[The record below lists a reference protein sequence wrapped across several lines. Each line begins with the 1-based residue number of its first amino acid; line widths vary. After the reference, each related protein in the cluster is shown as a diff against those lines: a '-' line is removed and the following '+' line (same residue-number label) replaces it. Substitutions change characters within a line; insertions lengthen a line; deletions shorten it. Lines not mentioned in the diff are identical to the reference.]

1 MGQKSHKE
9 EDTGHRKDKDVE
21 IRQSLEC
28 GSVSHR
34 SRTGKEGVSWG
45 CRGSLRLP
53 LISMVA
59 SRAIRR

>member
-1 MGQKSHKE
+1 MHEVQ
-9 EDTGHRKDKDVE
+9 DTGPRKDKDVE
-21 IRQSLEC
+21 MRQRLEC
-28 GSVSHR
+28 GSVCHR

-53 LISMVA
+53 LILMVA